1 MVRRSMVIKAAEA
14 LPLKGAALKPFHLSD
29 MMGEVKEAVIQAQ
42 ADAARIVRQA
52 KTQEEAI
59 RRAGYEAGYQA
70 GFAKGMEEGRTKG
83 HAEAFAEAEKEFAE
97 THKNLVSSCERIIA
111 EIEERRAAWEAAAR
125 QDLVDLAMAIA
136 RRVVRHVSESDRQVV
151 VENLEEAIRLA
162 GERSDVTIK
171 VNPADAEA
179 ARVFAESLAD
189 RQASCK
195 LVKVVE
201 SPDLSPGGCWIQ
213 WGSGAVDARIE
224 TQLDRIAAGL
234 GSREMPAADKP
245 VPNTVQEG
253 PINT

>member
-1 MVRRSMVIKAAEA
+1 MWTKQSPRKPQTAQETLNSQQMSNRRHSRSIRAAAWARACSVISI
-14 LPLKGAALKPFHLSD
+14 PP
-29 MMGEVKEAVIQAQ
+29 
-42 ADAARIVRQA
+42 
-52 KTQEEAI
+52 AI
-59 RRAGYEAGYQA
+59 RATSSTRAAPSRLEDFADTAYAIVQDGRMSMEAG
-70 GFAKGMEEGRTKG
+70 
-83 HAEAFAEAEKEFAE
+83 
-97 THKNLVSSCERIIA
+97 
-111 EIEERRAAWEAAAR
+111 AAWEAAAR

-151 VENLEEAIRLA
+151 VGNLDEAIRLA

-201 SPDLSPGGCWIQ
+201 SPDISPGGCWIQ

-234 GSREMPAADKP
+234 GSREMQAADKP
-245 VPNTVQEG
+245 APNTAQEG
-253 PINT
+253 PVNT